1 MVLGEA
7 VFSLGLTP
15 SKTSALLLA
24 NLDSLTYYAAT
35 TVSAVRGANEVLRR
49 TLLVILLLMK
59 LKKKKAASLLARLIR
74 PISCG

>member
-24 NLDSLTYYAAT
+24 NLDSLAYYAAT
-35 TVSAVRGANEVLRR
+35 TVSAVRGANGSAPKGMEKRLTVALQTAKRR
-49 TLLVILLLMK
+49 
-59 LKKKKAASLLARLIR
+59 
-74 PISCG
+74 G